1 MFDCQVDTPPWTP
14 SGSAILRRH
23 VVLVAD
29 GQPYLAHGQPGLDRV
44 HRAASSEH
52 REDVVARHGLG
63 PHGAE
68 LPIEAG
74 PEFLQAHPTTLT
86 RPGLCGRRP
95 AYPRRM
101 LPGTGSG
108 ALDVVLQIAIAVALL
123 VSIVLLIKNLRGR

>member
-1 MFDCQVDTPPWTP
+1 MFECQVDTPPRMP
-14 SGSAILRRH
+14 AGSAVLRGH

-29 GQPYLAHGQPGLDRV
+29 GQPDLPHGQSGLDRV
-44 HRAASSEH
+44 HRAASAEH

-74 PEFLQAHPTTLT
+74 PELLQAHPTTLT
-86 RPGLCGRRP
+86 RPRVRRRRP
-95 AYPRRM
+95 AYAQPM
-101 LPGTGSG
+101 IPGTGSG

-123 VSIVLLIKNLRGR
+123 ISIVLLIKNLRGR